1 MPRSAPA
8 RHPHRPRRPRRSAVA
23 ALVLAAALAGPAVPY
38 ATAGERPPSG
48 TYGYGTYG
56 DGGGHGDAEGR
67 ELRRALAELVAAPG
81 GPPGAIAVLT
91 RDGERRVYRAGTA
104 ELGDGATPR
113 TATPR
118 TATPRTTTPRTD
130 TTTASPTSTN
140 TGTNGPRPP
149 RADDHMR
156 IASVAKAFS
165 GAVSLALVDR
175 GALALDDT
183 LGERLPHL
191 PRDWHAV
198 TLRQLLQHTS
208 GLPDFSRSPRFQAI
222 VRADPRHRFDSRRLL
237 EFVAGEDLAFRPGSR
252 YAYSNSDNIAVAL
265 MAEQATGR
273 RYEDLLRELVYRP
286 LDLRDTSLPSGFR
299 LPRPFLH
306 GYDTTPGEPPE
317 DVSEA
322 ISASGAWASG
332 GIVST
337 PADLNTFIGG
347 YAGPA
352 LLSPPTRH
360 AQHRFVPGESQPA
373 GPGENAAGLALF
385 RYKTR
390 CGTVYGH
397 TGNTPGYTQFAAA
410 TRDGRR
416 AVTVSVTSQ
425 VTLDPALLARL
436 RATEERFVC
445 ALLEGGGER
454 PSGGYGDPA
463 A

>member
-8 RHPHRPRRPRRSAVA
+8 RRPHRPHRPRRSAVA
-23 ALVLAAALAGPAVPY
+23 VLLLAAALTGPALPY

-48 TYGYGTYG
+48 TNG
-56 DGGGHGDAEGR
+56 DGGGHGGPEER

-104 ELGDGATPR
+104 ELGGGTK
-113 TATPR
+113 
-118 TATPRTTTPRTD
+118 
-130 TTTASPTSTN
+130 
-140 TGTNGPRPP
+140 TGTGTKSGTGGSRPP

-156 IASVAKAFS
+156 IASAAKAFS

-183 LGERLPHL
+183 LGKRLPHL
-191 PRDWHAV
+191 PKDWHAV

-208 GLPDFSRSPRFQAI
+208 GLPDFSRSPRFQEI

-237 EFVAGEDLAFRPGSR
+237 EFVAGEDLAFPPGSR

-265 MAEQATGR
+265 MAEQTTGR

-286 LDLRDTSLPSGFR
+286 LDLRDTSLPAGFR

-385 RYKTR
+385 RYETR
-390 CGTVYGH
+390 CGTVFGH

-445 ALLEGGGER
+445 ALLEGDGDR
-454 PSGGYGDPA
+454 PHGGYGDPSA
-463 A
+463 

>member
-8 RHPHRPRRPRRSAVA
+8 RRPYRPYRPRRVAVA
-23 ALVLAAALAGPAVPY
+23 ALLLAAALTAPALPY
-38 ATAGERPPSG
+38 ATAGERPAAG
-48 TYGYGTYG
+48 AR
-56 DGGGHGDAEGR
+56 GGGGGSGGGESGEER

-91 RDGERRVYRAGTA
+91 RDGDRRVYRAGTA
-104 ELGDGATPR
+104 RLGSG
-113 TATPR
+113 TAK
-118 TATPRTTTPRTD
+118 
-130 TTTASPTSTN
+130 SG
-140 TGTNGPRPP
+140 TGGGTRPP

-156 IASVAKAFS
+156 IASAAKAFS
-165 GAVSLALVDR
+165 GAVALGLVDR
-175 GALALDDT
+175 DALALDDT
-183 LGERLPHL
+183 LGKRLPHL
-191 PRDWHAV
+191 PKAWHAV

-208 GLPDFSRSPRFQAI
+208 GLPDFSRSARFQAI

-237 EFVAGEDLAFRPGSR
+237 EFVAGESLAFPPGSR

-347 YAGPA
+347 YAGPG
-352 LLSPPTRH
+352 LLSPGTRH
-360 AQHRFVPGESQPA
+360 AQRRFVPGESQPA
-373 GPGENAAGLALF
+373 GPGVNAAGLALF
-385 RYKTR
+385 RYETR
-390 CGTVYGH
+390 CGTVFGH

-416 AVTVSVTSQ
+416 AVTVSVSSQ
-425 VTLDPALLARL
+425 VPLDPALLARL

-445 ALLEGGGER
+445 ALLT
-454 PSGGYGDPA
+454 A
-463 A
+463 